1 MDECVFCKIINKEK
15 DNMVFFENDHVIA
28 MLDSNPVV
36 QGHSLVIPKK
46 HSRNNLDIEES
57 SLIEVI
63 KAVKLI
69 ASTMMKKLNANGFNI
84 ISANEE
90 SAQQTVF
97 HTHYHIIP
105 RFDND
110 GMDLG
115 FHIEKASIE
124 KQKEIYELMRMI

>member
-1 MDECVFCKIINKEK
+1 MDECIFCKIINKEK
-15 DNMVFFENDHVIA
+15 DNMVFFENDYVIA

-36 QGHSLVIPKK
+36 QGHSLIIPKK
-46 HSRNNLDIEES
+46 HSRNNIDIEES

-63 KAVKLI
+63 KVVKLI
-69 ASTMMKKLNANGFNI
+69 ASTLMKKLNANGFNI
-84 ISANEE
+84 ISANEK

-115 FHIEKASIE
+115 FHVEKASIE
-124 KQKEIYELMRMI
+124 KQKEIYELMKMV